1 MTRACCW
8 DAGTTTTGTASAPC
22 SGSIGSVDILRRW
35 KSCGCQRVK
44 YGQCW
49 VFAAVACT
57 GELHAGLWGGPGA
70 RPQPPGAL
78 GGGRESTRVGIRRR
92 QFWSALC
99 FYCHQYTVWR
109 GVGGCPS
116 LVLFPAT
123 PQVVVRIKGCHLG
136 GGMSSESRRWA
147 LEPSTSEL
155 KVPSYTHLLCDF
167 DK

>member
-1 MTRACCW
+1 MPCW
-8 DAGTTTTGTASAPC
+8 FQVNCNDDQGVLLGRWDNNYGDGISPMFW
-22 SGSIGSVDILRRW
+22 IGSVDILRRW

-92 QFWSALC
+92 QF
-99 FYCHQYTVWR
+99 
-109 GVGGCPS
+109 
-116 LVLFPAT
+116 
-123 PQVVVRIKGCHLG
+123 
-136 GGMSSESRRWA
+136 
-147 LEPSTSEL
+147 
-155 KVPSYTHLLCDF
+155 
-167 DK
+167 